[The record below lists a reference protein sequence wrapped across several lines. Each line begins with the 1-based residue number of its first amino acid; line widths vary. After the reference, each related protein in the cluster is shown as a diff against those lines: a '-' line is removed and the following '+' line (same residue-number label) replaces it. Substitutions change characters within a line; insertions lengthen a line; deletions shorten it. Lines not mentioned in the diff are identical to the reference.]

1 MIRTA
6 VRVLAILVIVA
17 ASCDSVA
24 AAQTPAVECN
34 GWEDCRDRALEARAA
49 GQYERFHDLA
59 WRAVQTAPPNDPA
72 LMYLLARAQALSGR
86 RRDALVMLRRLAD
99 MRVPTEAAT
108 EEDFRRTREL
118 PGWVEIESRFERL
131 RNAPVAAAVPA
142 PPAPAVPPVATARPA
157 PSVAALP
164 RPEIPRVPPA
174 APSSPVA
181 ADPPAPSVAAPS
193 AAPRVAAA
201 PPPAAVAAAAPAAA
215 LVPPAPVIEPL
226 PSDEVARFASAAF
239 APAGI
244 AYDEVS
250 RRFLFGDT
258 RGRRLF
264 VVGEGSSR
272 TVDLVRGDAA
282 GFHDVTAI
290 EIDGRRGDL
299 WVTSTAAD
307 RSAAAIHRLQL
318 ISGRALATVPA
329 PAATT
334 VALSDLAVAGNGTVL
349 VLDSGARRVLRLS
362 PGAKSLE
369 TMLSLDLVDPVSLAV
384 TSSDRAAYI
393 AHATG
398 VARVDLQQRTLREV
412 TAAGGVTLAG
422 FERIRW
428 HRDSL
433 VGIQRLPDGRRG
445 LTVVQL
451 DRAGT
456 RATASR
462 VIDPSL
468 DRDARSPMLTVVDDD
483 VYYSVVDGA
492 PPSSGASTVDVLVR
506 RIRLP

>member
-6 VRVLAILVIVA
+6 VRVLASLVLVA
-17 ASCDSVA
+17 ASFDPVA
-24 AAQTPAVECN
+24 AAQTPASECD
-34 GWEDCRDRALEARAA
+34 GWEECRDRALEARAA

-118 PGWVEIESRFERL
+118 PGWVDIESRFERL

-142 PPAPAVPPVATARPA
+142 PPAAAVPPVATARPA
-157 PSVAALP
+157 PSAALLP
-164 RPEIPRVPPA
+164 GPEIPRVPPA

-181 ADPPAPSVAAPS
+181 VDPAAPSVAAPS

-201 PPPAAVAAAAPAAA
+201 PAPAVAAAAPAAA
-215 LVPPAPVIEPL
+215 PVPPPPVIEPL

-290 EIDGRRGDL
+290 EIAA
-299 WVTSTAAD
+299 AAD
-307 RSAAAIHRLQL
+307 RSAAALHRLQL

-329 PAATT
+329 PAAATI
-334 VALSDLAVAGNGTVL
+334 ALSDVAVAGNGTVL
-349 VLDSGARRVLRLS
+349 VLDSGARRVLRLA
-362 PGAKSLE
+362 PGAKTLE
-369 TMLSLDLVDPVSLAV
+369 TMLPLDLVDPVSLAV
-384 TSSDRAAYI
+384 PSSDRAAYI

-398 VARVDLQQRTLREV
+398 IARVDLQQRSLREV
-412 TAAGGVTLAG
+412 TAAGGVRLAG
-422 FERIRW
+422 FERLRW
-428 HRDSL
+428 HRDTL

-468 DRDARSPMLTVVDDD
+468 DGDARSPMLTVVDDD
-483 VYYSVVDGA
+483 VYYSVVDGT
-492 PPSSGASTVDVLVR
+492 PPSTGASTVDVRVR